1 MSSVEIS
8 IAVFTSVMSAALL
21 GMYLNYL
28 LPADLIKAETRT
40 HIQTGVG
47 LLTSMF
53 ALLLSLQL
61 SSGKTSFDRQE
72 QDVTLLASKTILL
85 DRVLANYGPET
96 LGARREVRNIA
107 IDLLENVW

>member
-1 MSSVEIS
+1 MKSVEVS
-8 IAVFTSVMSAALL
+8 IVVFTSILGAASL
-21 GMYLNYL
+21 GMYLSYR
-28 LPADLIKAETRT
+28 LPADLMKAETRT

-85 DRVLANYGPET
+85 DRVLAGRKVLPQCH
-96 LGARREVRNIA
+96 
-107 IDLLENVW
+107 